1 MDTWEARG
9 LLNLEKDMKTAY
21 LSQFEIQQMAE
32 AALTLYEFT
41 CSWKRAFQAAAE
53 FATDE
58 LGVKPTRAQAATA
71 VRIAQTGWEGI
82 RQSVQT
88 VIYNAE

>member
-1 MDTWEARG
+1 M
-9 LLNLEKDMKTAY
+9 LLPNRRKKMKTAY
-21 LSQFEIQQMAE
+21 LSQWEIQQMAE
-32 AALTLYEFT
+32 AALTSYEFS
-41 CSWKRAFQAAAE
+41 CCWKRAFQEAAE

-82 RQSVQT
+82 RQSVET
-88 VIYNAE
+88 VIYNAQ